1 MKLSPVLTEAL
12 EELKEHKVLY
22 KMEKITRVPYAFGPK
37 SLVKREPVNDKIG
50 RRSVWSFPNTQSL
63 NRLILLGYAEYQD
76 KAKTIIK
83 YVDKDAADAELKR
96 KAAAYDRMQR
106 LEPDAVFEDIMLVD
120 PLDLTEEQL
129 LNLDKDNLKMLYDN
143 LLRMIFGAL
152 AEIEELE
159 ERK

>member
-1 MKLSPVLTEAL
+1 MNP
-12 EELKEHKVLY
+12 EE
-22 KMEKITRVPYAFGPK
+22 MRA
-37 SLVKREPVNDKIG
+37 REEFFN
-50 RRSVWSFPNTQSL
+50 
-63 NRLILLGYAEYQD
+63 QD

-83 YVDKDAADAELKR
+83 YVDKDAIDAELKR
-96 KAAAYDRMQR
+96 KASAYDRMKR

-143 LLRMIFGAL
+143 LLHMIFGAL

-159 ERK
+159 EKK